1 MDLPRDKKIVGYKR
15 VFIVKCKADGFMKRY
30 KVRVVANDFIQTCGI
45 DHLKTFA
52 HIAKINPIQV
62 ETFAHIA
69 KINPIQGFYKN

>member
-1 MDLPRDKKIVGYKR
+1 MGYKR
-15 VFIVKCKADGFMKRY
+15 VFTVKCKADGFMKRY

-62 ETFAHIA
+62 LLSLLSR
-69 KINPIQGFYKN
+69 PICPYFNSM